1 MNIGT
6 QEILLIALIVLL
18 LFGGKKIPELMKGLG
33 KGMKSFKDGL
43 NGKEDEPAK
52 RMSDDGSLTFWDHL
66 DVLRSSIIRM
76 IVAAV
81 VMGIAA
87 FFMKDWLFNIVLA
100 PKDSSFCTYRLL
112 GVEPFSIQ
120 LVNTGLTEQFMIHM
134 KVALMTGILVAS
146 PYIIYLLFRFISPA
160 LYENER
166 RYSIR
171 ITVTAY
177 VMFLVGVVVNYLLI
191 FPLTV
196 RFLGT
201 YQVSEEVVTMLTIT
215 SYIDTLLMMSLVF
228 GILFEIPVIS
238 WLLAKAGMLQASW
251 MTEYRRHAIV
261 AILIVAAIITPT
273 ADVLTLIIVSLPI
286 WLLYEVSILLVRS
299 VTH

>member
-1 MNIGT
+1 
-6 QEILLIALIVLL
+6 
-18 LFGGKKIPELMKGLG
+18 
-33 KGMKSFKDGL
+33 
-43 NGKEDEPAK
+43 
-52 RMSDDGSLTFWDHL
+52 MSDDGSLTFWDHL

-87 FFMKDWLFNIVLA
+87 FFLKDWLFSIVLA
-100 PKDSSFCTYRLL
+100 PKDSSFITYRLL

-134 KVALMTGILVAS
+134 KVALMAGILIAS

-171 ITVTAY
+171 ITITSY

-201 YQVSEEVVTMLTIT
+201 YQVSKEVVTMLTIT
-215 SYIDTLLMMSLVF
+215 SYIDTMLMMSLIF
-228 GILFEIPVIS
+228 GILFEIPVVS
-238 WLLAKAGMLQASW
+238 WLLAKAGMLKASW
-251 MTEYRRHAIV
+251 MTKYRRHAIV
-261 AILIVAAIITPT
+261 TILIIAAIITPT
-273 ADVLTLIIVSLPI
+273 ADIMTLMIVSLPI
-286 WLLYEVSILLVRS
+286 WLLYEISILLVRYS
-299 VTH
+299 Q

>member
-1 MNIGT
+1 
-6 QEILLIALIVLL
+6 
-18 LFGGKKIPELMKGLG
+18 
-33 KGMKSFKDGL
+33 
-43 NGKEDEPAK
+43 
-52 RMSDDGSLTFWDHL
+52 MSDDGSLTFWDHL

-76 IVAAV
+76 IVATV

-87 FFMKDWLFNIVLA
+87 FFLKDWLFSIVLA
-100 PKDSSFCTYRLL
+100 PKDSSFITYRLL

-134 KVALMTGILVAS
+134 KVALMAGILIAS

-166 RYSIR
+166 RYSVR

-201 YQVSEEVVTMLTIT
+201 YKVSEEVVTMLTIT

-228 GILFEIPVIS
+228 GIIFEIPVIS
-238 WLLAKAGMLQASW
+238 WLLAKAGMLKASW
-251 MTEYRRHAIV
+251 MTKYRRHAIV
-261 AILIVAAIITPT
+261 TILIIAAIITPT
-273 ADVLTLIIVSLPI
+273 ADIMTLIIVSLPI
-286 WLLYEVSILLVRS
+286 WLLYEISILLVRY
-299 VTH
+299 TQ